1 MASGLAGQRSG
12 RLLSQV
18 RGGFSRSPLDDR
30 LAVASGHENVSQP
43 VAVVFIGDDGWVQ
56 TRKSRWTA
64 MYAEYAAERQQQE
77 ESSFR
82 YNPDDVRAAVRS
94 LAAVDGPMPG
104 ADTDV
109 AAVAAGRKR
118 QVRRLHEIEHEL
130 AWALRWVHATATWGE
145 LQAELGLSGSA
156 MSRLVAHHKGPAPN
170 RGGPEARRA
179 TAGVTNP
186 MVHAREVREVHRY
199 QLDVLAELEQLL
211 THLVASAVQA
221 GAPVASVARTAGLT
235 VDDTRARLQIGRRR

>member
-1 MASGLAGQRSG
+1 
-12 RLLSQV
+12 
-18 RGGFSRSPLDDR
+18 
-30 LAVASGHENVSQP
+30 
-43 VAVVFIGDDGWVQ
+43 
-56 TRKSRWTA
+56 
-64 MYAEYAAERQQQE
+64 MYAEYVAEWEQPTAR
-77 ESSFR
+77 SYR
-82 YNPDDVRAAVRS
+82 YTADDVRAAVRS
-94 LAAVDGPMPG
+94 LTAVDGPVAG

-118 QVRRLHEIEHEL
+118 QGRRLREVEHEL

-156 MSRLVAHHKGPAPN
+156 MHRLVTTHKGPAPN

-186 MVHAREVREVHRY
+186 MIHAREVREVHRY

-211 THLVASAVQA
+211 THLMASAVQSA
-221 GAPVASVARTAGLT
+221 SSLASVARTAGLT
-235 VDDTRARLQIGRRR
+235 VDETRARLQIGRRR